1 MIAGSL
7 CTVSTTIGLIA
18 GEGRLPVLVAR
29 GMKQHGLAVACVAF
43 RGHADPE
50 LRQLCDR
57 WAEVSLYRP
66 GGWIRRLRRW
76 HAHEAVMV
84 GRVAKTRM
92 HDPLRYV
99 RDLPDW
105 RALRLWYRR
114 LRHDRRDH
122 AVLAAVADE
131 LERGGV
137 SLIDSTT
144 HIPEHLADEGV
155 LGTRSPTSA
164 QQQDINLGWPLLRNI
179 AAMDVGQA
187 MAIRGGDVI
196 AVEAVEG
203 TDEMIRRAGSLC
215 PARGWCLLK
224 TAADDHDRRAD
235 VPTIGVESVQT
246 LSDAGCGC
254 IAVGAGRVI
263 LLDRPAVIEACDRAG
278 MAIVGIGDGPSA

>member
-1 MIAGSL
+1 MKRQ
-7 CTVSTTIGLIA
+7 GLD
-18 GEGRLPVLVAR
+18 
-29 GMKQHGLAVACVAF
+29 VACVAF
-43 RGHADPE
+43 RGHADPQ
-50 LRQLCDR
+50 LADLCDH

-76 HAHEAVMV
+76 HASEAVMV

-92 HDPLRYV
+92 HDPLRFV

-105 RALRLWYRR
+105 RAIRLWYRR

-144 HIPEHLADEGV
+144 HIPEHLAEEGV
-155 LGTRSPTSA
+155 LGSCEPTAA
-164 QQQDINLGWPLLRNI
+164 QRQDIAFGWPLLRDI

-187 MAIRGGDVI
+187 MAVRGGDVI

-203 TDEMIRRAGSLC
+203 TDEMIRRAGLLC
-215 PARGWCLLK
+215 RSRGWSLLK
-224 TAADDHDRRAD
+224 TAADAHDRRAD
-235 VPTIGVESVQT
+235 VPTIGVDSVQT
-246 LSDAGCGC
+246 LADAGCGC
-254 IAVGAGRVI
+254 IAVGTGRVI
-263 LLDRPAVIEACDRAG
+263 LLDRPAVLAACDRAG
-278 MAIVGIGDGPSA
+278 IAVLGVGDGPPA